1 METNEIRSASRQ
13 SPRTPAE
20 RGGTERRPLHPCA
33 CGRVC
38 VVAGVR
44 GEKEVCLCVEKEV
57 CVAHVVAC
65 GYIFRDL
72 DAVDNLAA
80 GPIARTGTLN
90 VDARLVCSAASGQV
104 SQHANAG
111 ACGGWLAGWLAG
123 WHCPRVRGGCAN
135 HP

>member
-1 METNEIRSASRQ
+1 
-13 SPRTPAE
+13 
-20 RGGTERRPLHPCA
+20 
-33 CGRVC
+33 
-38 VVAGVR
+38 
-44 GEKEVCLCVEKEV
+44 
-57 CVAHVVAC
+57 VAHVVAS

-80 GPIARTGTLN
+80 RPIARTGTLN
-90 VDARLVCSAASGQV
+90 VDTRLVCSAASGQV